1 MIALNFKEQ
10 QFLCFSSGTFW
21 LMHIVIDGYNLIRQ
35 SSQFSR
41 LDMLDLQAG
50 REALIDALA
59 AYKRVKA
66 HKITVVFDG
75 QNAPP
80 GMPRRDRHK
89 GIVLHYSRAGE
100 LADAVIKRMAGRE
113 RERLLVVSSDK
124 EVADYSAK
132 KGAAVIGAAEF
143 EERLF
148 MAQMMA
154 MKGGEPDND
163 GEWQPTTKKRGPS
176 KRLPRRQRKMRKRI
190 NKL

>member
-1 MIALNFKEQ
+1 
-10 QFLCFSSGTFW
+10 
-21 LMHIVIDGYNLIRQ
+21 MHIVIDGYNLIRQ

-41 LDMLDLQAG
+41 LDMQDIQAG

-75 QNAPP
+75 QNAPA

-100 LADAVIKRMAGRE
+100 LADAVIKRMAARE

-132 KGAAVIGAAEF
+132 KGAAVIGAVEF

-148 MAQMMA
+148 MAQMVA
-154 MKGGEPDND
+154 IKGGAEPEDDD
-163 GEWQPTTKKRGPS
+163 GWQPTTKKRGPS
-176 KRLPRRQRKMRKRI
+176 KRLPRRQRKMRKRL